1 MPTRSA
7 AVNDR
12 AAELSQMVDS
22 WADDNETTLAEA
34 VGVLLLKVFE
44 LARNGETAAEEEEA

>member
-44 LARNGETAAEEEEA
+44 LARNGETVAEEEV